1 MKKLLSLL
9 VVLTMTL
16 GAMAQSQHLKFMG
29 IPLNGTISAFHQKLV
44 AKGYKPDVEVN
55 KRSRPGSRYFKG
67 TFFGSEAVVYVYYNP
82 KTKIV
87 YRAKAVLKYTSEGI
101 MQSVYQELK
110 VALGEKYSGALVSK
124 GESHGYEDMTY
135 YVDEGRIDLFCA
147 KYDLSYPT
155 YYNVYVDYWDDINSK
170 KNEDKNMDDL

>member
-16 GAMAQSQHLKFMG
+16 GVMAQSQHLKFMG
-29 IPLNGTISAFHQKLV
+29 IPLNGAISAFHQKLV
-44 AKGYKPDVEVN
+44 AKGYKPAVEVN
-55 KRSRPGSRYFKG
+55 KQSGPGVRSFKG
-67 TFFGSEAVVYVYYNP
+67 TFFGSEAYIHVFYNP

-87 YRAKAVLKYTSEGI
+87 YRAKAYLEYTSEED

-110 VALGEKYSGALVSK
+110 VALGEKYSGALVSEGK
-124 GESHGYEDMTY
+124 SYGYEDMIY
-135 YVDEGRIDLFCA
+135 SVDEGRIDLFCD
-147 KYDLSYPT
+147 KYDDSYPT
-155 YYNVYVDYWDDINSK
+155 YYQVHVDYRDDINSK